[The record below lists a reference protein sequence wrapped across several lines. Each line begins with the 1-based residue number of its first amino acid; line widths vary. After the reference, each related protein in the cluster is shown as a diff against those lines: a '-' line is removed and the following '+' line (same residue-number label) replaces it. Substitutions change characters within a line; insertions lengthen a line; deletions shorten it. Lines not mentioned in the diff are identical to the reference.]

1 MPLHILKLCVGC
13 ESIEDLE
20 SWIEENRLHHA
31 RLGRS
36 YRQTHTTRM
45 APKRADEIAGQGSLY
60 WVIKG
65 RIAARQPIEAI
76 EPFTDSDGISRCR
89 LVLEPV
95 VVPVRPRFCR
105 PFQGWRY
112 LEAKD
117 APADIEGGEAPA
129 DMPETMREDLRALGL
144 L

>member
-1 MPLHILKLCVGC
+1 MTLHILKLCVGC
-13 ESIEDLE
+13 DSIDDLE

-45 APKRADEIAGQGSLY
+45 VPKRIDEIAGKGSLY

-65 RIAARQPIEAI
+65 RIAARQPILAI
-76 EPFTDSDGISRCR
+76 EPFTDADGISRCHI
-89 LVLEPV
+89 VLEPV

-112 LEAKD
+112 LAAKD
-117 APADIEGGEAPA
+117 APADVESGDAPA